1 MRFLAPDLTP
11 KLITTFRDGYTR
23 QDLTRDVLAGLVVG
37 IVALPL
43 SIAFGIASGVRP
55 EQGLFTAIVAGFLIS
70 AFGGSRVQI
79 GGPTG
84 AFVVIV
90 AGIVAKFGYAG
101 LAIATIMAGALL
113 VAMSIA
119 RLGNVIKFIPYP
131 VIIGFTSGIA
141 IIIAMGQ
148 IGDGLGLPAGQAPA
162 HFWPRCHY
170 YIRSLPETNLTAAA
184 ICLGSVLI
192 TQQWTRVSR
201 RVPGPLV
208 ALLLATIVVKV
219 FDLPVDTIGSRFG
232 EVPTGLPRPSL
243 PRFDFTQLGALFSP
257 ALSIALL
264 GAIESLLSAMVADG
278 MIGGRHRANAELM
291 GQGIAN
297 LVVPF
302 FGGIP
307 ATGAIARTATNVKN
321 GGRSPVAGIV
331 HALTLLL
338 ILMVAGKWA
347 AYIPLATLAGILL
360 VVAYNMSE
368 WRVFRQLLRSPR
380 GDVLVLLSTFI
391 LTVVVDLNVAIQV
404 GMVLS
409 SVLLMLRM
417 AEVTQVRAV
426 RDALDYETAPGDPA
440 IPVELPPEVAVF
452 EINGTFCFG
461 AARSFT
467 ETLQSDRRRP
477 RVVILRMRH
486 VMAIDATGLHALE
499 DVQNRLRQQG
509 TTLLLSGVH
518 AQPLAAMTRAGAVQ
532 HVGLDNMF
540 STFPDAV
547 ARAREIVAMA
557 R

>member
-1 MRFLAPDLTP
+1 
-11 KLITTFRDGYTR
+11 
-23 QDLTRDVLAGLVVG
+23 
-37 IVALPL
+37 
-43 SIAFGIASGVRP
+43 
-55 EQGLFTAIVAGFLIS
+55 
-70 AFGGSRVQI
+70 
-79 GGPTG
+79 
-84 AFVVIV
+84 
-90 AGIVAKFGYAG
+90 
-101 LAIATIMAGALL
+101 
-113 VAMSIA
+113 
-119 RLGNVIKFIPYP
+119 
-131 VIIGFTSGIA
+131 
-141 IIIAMGQ
+141 
-148 IGDGLGLPAGQAPA
+148 
-162 HFWPRCHY
+162 
-170 YIRSLPETNLTAAA
+170 
-184 ICLGSVLI
+184 
-192 TQQWTRVSR
+192 
-201 RVPGPLV
+201 
-208 ALLLATIVVKV
+208 
-219 FDLPVDTIGSRFG
+219 
-232 EVPTGLPRPSL
+232 
-243 PRFDFTQLGALFSP
+243 
-257 ALSIALL
+257 
-264 GAIESLLSAMVADG
+264 

-380 GDVLVLLSTFI
+380 GDVLVLLSTFV

-440 IPVELPPEVAVF
+440 TPVELPPEVAVF

-499 DVQNRLRQQG
+499 DVKNRLKQQG

-518 AQPLAAMTRAGAVQ
+518 AQPLAAMTRAGAIE
-532 HVGLDNMF
+532 HIGLDNMF
-540 STFPDAV
+540 SSFSDAV
-547 ARAREIVAMA
+547 EHAKKLLETPV
-557 R
+557 